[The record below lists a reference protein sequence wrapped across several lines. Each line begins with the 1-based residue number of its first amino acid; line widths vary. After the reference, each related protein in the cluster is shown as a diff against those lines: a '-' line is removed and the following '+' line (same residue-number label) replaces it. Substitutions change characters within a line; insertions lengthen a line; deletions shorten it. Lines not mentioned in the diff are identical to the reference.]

1 MKHTIIAL
9 LLVSLFGCASKVAP
23 VNLKWPDAP
32 PELMAP
38 SEDLVPLDPNQTKL
52 SDLIDNANTNF
63 SKYYILKDRYDA
75 WQNWYNTHRQI
86 YQGAQ

>member
-1 MKHTIIAL
+1 MKHAIIVLMLAS
-9 LLVSLFGCASKVAP
+9 LVGCASKVAP
-23 VNLKWPDAP
+23 VALKWPDAP
-32 PELMAP
+32 AELMEP
-38 SEDLVPLDPNQTKL
+38 PEQLVPLDANQTRL

-63 SKYYILKDRYDA
+63 SKYYTLKDRYEA